1 MFSNRAPLIFQI
13 KNIIQIELF
22 KSNFRSPFNK
32 DSIKET
38 NKSSQKLLKIDFI
51 IMFWQTI
58 PVLYS

>member
-1 MFSNRAPLIFQI
+1 MFSNRAPLIFQT

-51 IMFWQTI
+51 IMF
-58 PVLYS
+58 